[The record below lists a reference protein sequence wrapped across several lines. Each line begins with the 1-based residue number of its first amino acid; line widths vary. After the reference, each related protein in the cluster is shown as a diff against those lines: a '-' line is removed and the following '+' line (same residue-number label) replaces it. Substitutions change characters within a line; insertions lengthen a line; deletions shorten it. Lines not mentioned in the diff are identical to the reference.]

1 MSSTET
7 EEDDIALHGAM
18 LLDLARRAIV
28 TGFSGERL
36 RIVPDDHPITLRGHR
51 ASFVTLQ
58 RRRRLRGCIGS
69 LEARQSLVE
78 DIAWNA
84 FNAAFKDPRFPPLG
98 AEEMSDTEVHLSVL
112 SPPAPLPVNS
122 EADLLRQLRP
132 GVDGLILSEGARR
145 STFLPSV
152 WAQLPAPAEFV
163 RQLKLKAGLDA
174 AHWSDTLSFQRYTT
188 LAIP

>member
-36 RIVPDDHPITLRGHR
+36 RIVPGDHPVTLRGHR

-58 RRRRLRGCIGS
+58 RRGRLRGCIGS
-69 LEARQSLVE
+69 LEARWSLVE

-98 AEEMSDTEVHLSVL
+98 AAEMSDTEVHLSVL
-112 SPPAPLPVNS
+112 SPPVPLPVNS
-122 EADLLRQLRP
+122 EADLLRELRP

-152 WAQLPAPAEFV
+152 WAQLPTPAEFV

-174 AHWSDTLSFQRYTT
+174 THWSDALSFQRYTT

>member
-7 EEDDIALHGAM
+7 EADDIALHGAM

-28 TGFSGERL
+28 TGFSSERL
-36 RIVPDDHPITLRGHR
+36 RIVPDDYPITLREHR

-58 RRRRLRGCIGS
+58 RRGRLRGCIGS

-84 FNAAFKDPRFPPLG
+84 FSAAFKDPRFPPLG

-112 SPPAPLPVNS
+112 SPPVPLPVNS

-174 AHWSDTLSFQRYTT
+174 AHWSDTLSFQRYSTT
-188 LAIP
+188 AIP